1 MLVAPF
7 NLLFEMAPF
16 SIFLSTT
23 WNLSWLIMCLLYVF
37 QASLRTPELTW
48 ERVRSQVDHVIW
60 PDGKRIV
67 LLAEVRPEA
76 GKRFSLDRREYNTQ
90 VPSSSCSLILS
101 ISLKYELSYF
111 TSGFLHLIVKGLFIR
126 QLRNYFGSPLF
137 TNYPVS
143 PCHSTGWVR

>member
-16 SIFLSTT
+16 NVFPATEWGLA
-23 WNLSWLIMCLLYVF
+23 WLTMSLLCVF

-76 GKRFSLDRREYNTQ
+76 GKRDPALLGETAI
-90 VPSSSCSLILS
+90 PSSPFPCARSSCSTP
-101 ISLKYELSYF
+101 LKHKLDYF
-111 TSGFLHLIVKGLFIR
+111 LDGFCV
-126 QLRNYFGSPLF
+126 
-137 TNYPVS
+137 
-143 PCHSTGWVR
+143 